1 MSDQTLRIID
11 ANLNRAGEGLRLL
24 EEIARLLLNDAALTQ
39 QLKTI
44 RHELLREDI
53 PLYQQFLQARN
64 AADDVGTNLQIPG
77 EDKTRALPLVVVANA
92 KRVQESL
99 RTLEELTKTHDTTPE
114 LDSEKFKQTRFTLYT
129 IEQKLV
135 ARLLHQDKI
144 RRLPGLYVII
154 DTEALKGRKHVEV
167 ARQVIRGGAATI
179 QLRDKILSRKELL
192 PIARQ
197 LKTLCIEHKV
207 LFIVNDYLDIALE
220 TDADGVHV
228 GQDDLPVRVVRK
240 WLPPDKI
247 LGSSARTV
255 ELALAAQSD
264 GADYL
269 GVGAMYPT
277 LSKKVKTVLVGL
289 ERLSHIKQAVSLP
302 LVAIGGISE
311 DNVADVIEAG
321 AVSVAVINAV
331 WGAES
336 PEEAA
341 RQIVARLEHLS

>member
-99 RTLEELTKTHDTTPE
+99 RILEELTKAPGTMPE

-129 IEQKLV
+129 LEQKLV

-167 ARQVIRGGAATI
+167 ARQVIRGGAVTI

-331 WGAES
+331 CGAES

>member
-1 MSDQTLRIID
+1 M
-11 ANLNRAGEGLRLL
+11 
-24 EEIARLLLNDAALTQ
+24 
-39 QLKTI
+39 
-44 RHELLREDI
+44 
-53 PLYQQFLQARN
+53 
-64 AADDVGTNLQIPG
+64 
-77 EDKTRALPLVVVANA
+77 
-92 KRVQESL
+92 
-99 RTLEELTKTHDTTPE
+99 
-114 LDSEKFKQTRFTLYT
+114 
-129 IEQKLV
+129 
-135 ARLLHQDKI
+135 
-144 RRLPGLYVII
+144 
-154 DTEALKGRKHVEV
+154 
-167 ARQVIRGGAATI
+167 
-179 QLRDKILSRKELL
+179 
-192 PIARQ
+192 
-197 LKTLCIEHKV
+197 

-289 ERLSHIKQAVSLP
+289 ERLSQIKQAVSLP